1 MSTLR
6 RACSIRRTSR
16 QESRR
21 RGLLPVVSG
30 WAIRT
35 ILVFKGRFFLASRWI
50 PRRPSTCSDTCGR
63 SADRRGRNTHWTL
76 SGLKCEP
83 TSRAPWVR
91 EPISSQSRTHR
102 ARSWV
107 SGCAHRTNLAGSRRY
122 GDIRAPRD
130 GQRAH
135 WRNVPGHGRSTML
148 RHLLM
153 RSLPSARNVA
163 AAVRQRPTDY
173 SAISRQSHKDP
184 QQ

>member
-1 MSTLR
+1 KHPHRQLR
-6 RACSIRRTSR
+6 CDVPIWQARYEPEIDVDPPQSVLDQTHTSR

-91 EPISSQSRTHR
+91 EPISSRSRTHR

-122 GDIRAPRD
+122 GDI
-130 GQRAH
+130 
-135 WRNVPGHGRSTML
+135 
-148 RHLLM
+148 
-153 RSLPSARNVA
+153 
-163 AAVRQRPTDY
+163 
-173 SAISRQSHKDP
+173 
-184 QQ
+184 